1 MAAVLA
7 ELFEGDKS
15 IFRLTYEWRF
25 AEIVKTIPGAR
36 PKPGSDNVADVPLIW
51 QTYLSLFTSFVGEDS
66 ATGKPILEIG
76 PELQKWADDEWI
88 NRIGQL
94 HRMRDELEAP
104 GYPDLRPH
112 QNAGVAFLSLAERAF
127 LCDDMGTGKTRTTF
141 STVRR
146 LFEEGKNPFPV
157 LVSAPNSTK
166 IGWAREIEIV
176 WPGLKVNVV
185 TGSAGQRRK
194 LLEEKAHVYIINHE
208 IAKTHSR
215 LAPFGNIGLKR
226 CTSCGGHDK
235 AVKETSCQ
243 VHIRELN
250 MIDFNT
256 VIIDEVHRIKDPKS
270 QISRALKAA
279 TGNARFRFGLSG
291 TPIAAKPDD
300 LYSALN
306 WMWPEVFSSRTKF
319 NDRFMDM
326 TFNAWDQPVV
336 IGVKRHMEAEF
347 FGGLDPHL
355 RRMPKDVILQFLPPI
370 IRERKDVEMSPKQAK
385 AYKQM
390 ENQMLAELNGEI
402 LITDSPLTRMMRLL
416 QFSSSYAELIET
428 DEMIFNPYTQE
439 EEPKQKVV
447 LTDPSATLDAFIDDI
462 EDFGEESVVVFA
474 VSRQLVDLLAKR
486 LDKLKIK
493 YGLITGAQTAIERQI
508 HMDNF
513 QEGKIKFILCTIAA
527 GGTGITLTRGSITA
541 FLQRSWSMIENLQA
555 EARTHRIGSEIH
567 ERIRIIDYVTAG
579 TVQERVFEAINEKSR
594 NLQLILRDDNLIAKV
609 LKGEEI
615 AQDELDQITTET
627 GDDEEELYGDDS

>member
-1 MAAVLA
+1 MSAVQA
-7 ELFEGDKS
+7 EIFEGDETK
-15 IFRLTYEWRF
+15 IRLTYEWRF
-25 AEIVKTIPGAR
+25 AELMKTIPSA
-36 PKPGSDNVADVPLIW
+36 KILPGSNNQANV
-51 QTYLSLFTSFVGEDS
+51 YLSWQSYLAVYHTFGMIEE
-66 ATGKPILEIG
+66 GLLEIG
-76 PELQKWADDEWI
+76 PKLEAWVMKEWTE
-88 NRIGQL
+88 RIGVLMQI
-94 HRMRDELEAP
+94 RDTLESP

-112 QNAGVAFLSLAERAF
+112 QNAGVNFLSLAERGF

-146 LFEEGKNPFPV
+146 LHEMGQNPFPV

-166 IGWAREIEIV
+166 IGWQREIDIV

-215 LAPFGNIGLKR
+215 LAPYPGMGMKR
-226 CTSCGGHDK
+226 CKACGGQDSG
-235 AVKETSCQ
+235 VKETACQ

-279 TGNARFRFGLSG
+279 SGNARFRFGLSG
-291 TPIAAKPDD
+291 TPIASKPYD

-306 WMWPEVFSSRTKF
+306 WLWPEVYTSRKTWRE
-319 NDRFMDM
+319 RFMDISYD
-326 TFNAWDQPVV
+326 AWGNPVV
-336 IGVKRHMEAEF
+336 LGVSMHREKEF
-347 FGGLDPHL
+347 FAGLDPFL
-355 RRMPKDVILQFLPPI
+355 RRMPKDVILPYLPPVV
-370 IRERKDVEMSPKQAK
+370 RDRRDVEMSPKQAK

-390 ENQMLAELNGEI
+390 ESQMLAELNGD
-402 LITDSPLTRMMRLL
+402 LIVTDSPLTRMMRLL
-416 QFSSSYAELIET
+416 QFSSSYAEVIET
-428 DEMIFNPYTQE
+428 DEVVFNPYTQQDE
-439 EEPKQKVV
+439 RKQQVV
-447 LTDPSATLDAFIDDI
+447 LTDPSATLDAFMDDI

-474 VSRQLVDLLAKR
+474 VSRQLIDLLAKR
-486 LDKLKIK
+486 LDKAKIK

-508 HMDNF
+508 HMDDF
-513 QEGKIKFILCTIAA
+513 QAGKTKFILCTIAA
-527 GGTGITLTRGSITA
+527 GGTGITLTQGSITA

-555 EARTHRIGSEIH
+555 EARTLRIGSEIH
-567 ERIRIIDYVTAG
+567 DRIRIIDYVTMN
-579 TVQERVFEAINEKSR
+579 TVQNKVFEAMEEKSR
-594 NLQLILRDDNLIAKV
+594 NLQLILRDDDLVAKV

-615 AQDELDQITTET
+615 TAEEFEAVE
-627 GDDEEELYGDDS
+627 GDDIENPEEEIYGDDS